1 MFGVIISPPNNTYF
15 PQDPTGSPEEVAL
28 YYRLRFEAAE
38 ERYNQMKGLVRAA
51 LEKVWC
57 IERENADLRS
67 AESLSKLKLQ
77 PMYYDSLLSTFV
89 GSKRVSEN
97 ELKKNISYLV
107 QELSAL
113 RAENTKLGGYGE
125 RTSHEDHA
133 LREQYLMAIKETYL
147 FLPKISKLQAQI
159 TAMEFAWTQAKN
171 LRDELFDYEAKLQEH
186 EMVAN
191 TMCLKRLPKSDD
203 VKLFAFSRRNML
215 ELLVEDRN
223 KNINGYYARRVI
235 PLEEMRL
242 QKDAEILELRRMVL
256 HYELKTGV
264 STSEL
269 QRTECD
275 RVVSTLA
282 DAETRFNSLRNLCTS
297 EEAKLEALQRT
308 VKHFEDHAAE
318 WKTAHDQAAALIS
331 KAERM
336 RGEYDSMAVKLRE
349 EDARI
354 MAKKR
359 EFEKT
364 KKMSIDAKYD
374 RMRDISDQVDR
385 VEGEIAEQEVEFKRL
400 KSTLAAK
407 ERVLAAERER
417 IVLMEK
423 AAVEQEGK
431 IVSMKKAMVEQREK
445 LDSMEKVM
453 AAEKEK
459 LDLVEYHI
467 LSISQRRVALEED
480 VENCSN
486 QKVEE
491 VCTENSPVEE
501 EEDDSLTTG
510 FSGVCV

>member
-1 MFGVIISPPNNTYF
+1 
-15 PQDPTGSPEEVAL
+15 
-28 YYRLRFEAAE
+28 
-38 ERYNQMKGLVRAA
+38 
-51 LEKVWC
+51 
-57 IERENADLRS
+57 
-67 AESLSKLKLQ
+67 
-77 PMYYDSLLSTFV
+77 
-89 GSKRVSEN
+89 
-97 ELKKNISYLV
+97 
-107 QELSAL
+107 
-113 RAENTKLGGYGE
+113 
-125 RTSHEDHA
+125 
-133 LREQYLMAIKETYL
+133 
-147 FLPKISKLQAQI
+147 
-159 TAMEFAWTQAKN
+159 
-171 LRDELFDYEAKLQEH
+171 
-186 EMVAN
+186 
-191 TMCLKRLPKSDD
+191 
-203 VKLFAFSRRNML
+203 
-215 ELLVEDRN
+215 
-223 KNINGYYARRVI
+223 
-235 PLEEMRL
+235 
-242 QKDAEILELRRMVL
+242 
-256 HYELKTGV
+256 
-264 STSEL
+264 
-269 QRTECD
+269 
-275 RVVSTLA
+275 
-282 DAETRFNSLRNLCTS
+282 
-297 EEAKLEALQRT
+297 
-308 VKHFEDHAAE
+308 
-318 WKTAHDQAAALIS
+318 
-331 KAERM
+331 
-336 RGEYDSMAVKLRE
+336 MAVKLRE

-407 ERVLAAERER
+407 ERVLAAEREK

-501 EEDDSLTTG
+501 EEEDSLSTG

>member
-1 MFGVIISPPNNTYF
+1 VVLFGVIISPPNNTYF

-38 ERYNQMKGLVRAA
+38 ERYNRMKGLVRAA

-57 IERENADLRS
+57 IERENANLRS

-125 RTSHEDHA
+125 QTSHEDLA

-235 PLEEMRL
+235 PLEELRL

-308 VKHFEDHAAE
+308 VRHFEDHASE
-318 WKTAHDQAAALIS
+318 WKTAHDQAAAFIG

-336 RGEYDSMAVKLRE
+336 RGEYDSMA
-349 EDARI
+349 A
-354 MAKKR
+354 
-359 EFEKT
+359 
-364 KKMSIDAKYD
+364 
-374 RMRDISDQVDR
+374 
-385 VEGEIAEQEVEFKRL
+385 
-400 KSTLAAK
+400 
-407 ERVLAAERER
+407 
-417 IVLMEK
+417 
-423 AAVEQEGK
+423 
-431 IVSMKKAMVEQREK
+431 
-445 LDSMEKVM
+445 
-453 AAEKEK
+453 
-459 LDLVEYHI
+459 
-467 LSISQRRVALEED
+467 
-480 VENCSN
+480 
-486 QKVEE
+486 
-491 VCTENSPVEE
+491 
-501 EEDDSLTTG
+501 
-510 FSGVCV
+510 